1 MDLESLR
8 QASPALNEPLH
19 ARDNTKSGPTL
30 RRWAL
35 CSETGGEKSTVSC
48 KAMAT
53 PKASNTQVPGCLGD
67 ALLAGLHQNPAGS
80 SRALA
85 NLLSSQH
92 VLNGFNFSQG
102 SVGNN
107 LKCLLRPDSQV
118 RSHKASCARF
128 LKCTLSWTWLDRL
141 QASHWPV
148 RASPCAASLPASRG
162 AVCFLRRYF
171 GTAESTM
178 SPSTCGG
185 IYLGPEYFLC
195 RYFGYIR

>member
-1 MDLESLR
+1 MHGITRNQDRRSGGGHCAVRQEERRYGNSEGVEHTSAGVFGRCFTCRAPPESSR
-8 QASPALNEPLH
+8 KQQ
-19 ARDNTKSGPTL
+19 G
-30 RRWAL
+30 
-35 CSETGGEKSTVSC
+35 SC
-48 KAMAT
+48 K
-53 PKASNTQVPGCLGD
+53 
-67 ALLAGLHQNPAGS
+67 PAVIAARPQRFQFQS
-80 SRALA
+80 
-85 NLLSSQH
+85 
-92 VLNGFNFSQG
+92 GFRS
-102 SVGNN
+102 NN

-118 RSHKASCARF
+118 RSHKASCVQF